1 MGVKHSMEED
11 QVKRISK
18 ALNGSAR
25 AIQGINSKFDL
36 IDEHVQKMMEFNR
49 TSNTKVNQVLSSFER
64 LDDTFNDRAELLLES
79 LVGATNTLTEV
90 LECAV
95 VSLDKVNI
103 RQELDS
109 IPKAMITLAIP
120 FVILVIELAVLN
132 AYHGIILAS
141 LPSVNLKYSNY
152 LIAYA
157 SFTLMGLFLSLL
169 WLICYRVW
177 LSTPCQRYSTVKTE
191 QTLQRLSR
199 LRTRSS
205 DFSEGVLSDSLESQV
220 PSELGISDPSNSN
233 DLTRSQTRVGDKS
246 SGSLS
251 WAKAR
256 RIERKRQRSVS
267 GEDEDFENSSDAP
280 MSPGQPVAPSAS
292 RASMALSELG
302 LPPLLEKATEG
313 PDSPDERKEPWDC
326 PDQGFM
332 SSPSEQS
339 SADLTEERL
348 EHAARIAAEAAAEA
362 ECLSDPVMDDRP
374 KDTPQDDS
382 SRTATPGE
390 GGEGAKKS
398 MVQMRWNS
406 WDHPF
411 QMDMT
416 WRGRKAAAASSGA
429 PALPATEAG
438 PVSAPGEGDDTEGE
452 TKVVTLSEA
461 QLRL

>member
-1 MGVKHSMEED
+1 
-11 QVKRISK
+11 
-18 ALNGSAR
+18 
-25 AIQGINSKFDL
+25 
-36 IDEHVQKMMEFNR
+36 
-49 TSNTKVNQVLSSFER
+49 
-64 LDDTFNDRAELLLES
+64 
-79 LVGATNTLTEV
+79 
-90 LECAV
+90 
-95 VSLDKVNI
+95 
-103 RQELDS
+103 
-109 IPKAMITLAIP
+109 
-120 FVILVIELAVLN
+120 
-132 AYHGIILAS
+132 
-141 LPSVNLKYSNY
+141 
-152 LIAYA
+152 
-157 SFTLMGLFLSLL
+157 
-169 WLICYRVW
+169 
-177 LSTPCQRYSTVKTE
+177 
-191 QTLQRLSR
+191 
-199 LRTRSS
+199 
-205 DFSEGVLSDSLESQV
+205 
-220 PSELGISDPSNSN
+220 
-233 DLTRSQTRVGDKS
+233 
-246 SGSLS
+246 
-251 WAKAR
+251 
-256 RIERKRQRSVS
+256 
-267 GEDEDFENSSDAP
+267 

-313 PDSPDERKEPWDC
+313 PDSPDERKEITPCESIENGQRERGIFFGEFQESFHEFHAVWL
-326 PDQGFM
+326 PGFM

-374 KDTPQDDS
+374 KDTPQD
-382 SRTATPGE
+382 PGVGRE